1 MINSVRNTVL
11 SVLNKNNYGYISP
24 SDFNLFSKQ
33 AQLDLFET
41 YFYQYN
47 YQINKE
53 NARQSGTGY
62 ADIRKTMEE
71 LIEMFS
77 VSNPL
82 SLSNTPPT
90 ISNVY
95 YLPSPTTT
103 GDDYYLLNKVLVYDN
118 FIVDGA
124 STDVDPSGKEIIDD
138 NATFITDGIQVGDV
152 VALVSGGITQY
163 VTVTFVNSETSL
175 YTTASIVTQTPFNV
189 IGIDYNIYRDSLQ
202 EAEKVSHSKI
212 TMLNNSLLTKPNLTY
227 PAYTQEGIILTAFP
241 STVNKVGQVLSQ
253 YIRYPKD
260 PKWTY
265 ITLVSGEPAFSQ
277 SQPDYQDFELPL
289 DCEPDLVNKI
299 LQYAGMSIRELSAVQ
314 FGQGLEQIDNQS
326 QQ

>member
-118 FIVDGA
+118 FIVDGTT
-124 STDVDPSGKEIIDD
+124 TDVDPSGKEIIDLSS
-138 NATFITDGIQVGDV
+138 AFITDGVQAGDV

-175 YTTASIVTQTPFNV
+175 YTTASIVTQTPFNA